1 MIKNYSKQSPLTQ
14 LKIMLVLVK
23 ATPSKRDLGT
33 PWGLFLKFS
42 SSTPVLLIWESLR
55 ASSSSPLFNKIL
67 SDYDLVI
74 NKCCDMFP
82 GS

>member
-33 PWGLFLKFS
+33 PWVPPGSLFL
-42 SSTPVLLIWESLR
+42 P
-55 ASSSSPLFNKIL
+55 PPYNKIL

>member
-1 MIKNYSKQSPLTQ
+1 MK
-14 LKIMLVLVK
+14 VLVK
-23 ATPSKRDLGT
+23 DTPSKRDLGT

-55 ASSSSPLFNKIL
+55 ASSFPPLPYNKIL

-74 NKCCDMFP
+74 KKCCDMFP